1 MKLGQFFCGVSSL
14 PKNVTPTNTRMGIY
28 MDLHL
33 PENTRR
39 VPLFDRFHPVIISSN
54 SFQVFV
60 SICLAF
66 FGVMYVSKCIIQRP
80 NAKAAKFLPK
90 QFGFLSDFT
99 PSKFNSESPWK
110 VVVGRLLSDSYWV
123 SVAFQGQTVKLRE
136 GRGRWVSSLEPLL
149 FLFVCG

>member
-14 PKNVTPTNTRMGIY
+14 PKNVIPTNTRMGIY

-66 FGVMYVSKCIIQRP
+66 FGVMYVSKCIIQRS

-99 PSKFNSESPWK
+99 PSKFNSESP
-110 VVVGRLLSDSYWV
+110 
-123 SVAFQGQTVKLRE
+123 
-136 GRGRWVSSLEPLL
+136 
-149 FLFVCG
+149 